1 MIWLEHYGKRLNG
14 FMGYVVDEAEGAD
27 WANGAERA
35 DGTMKWHYARTHY
48 SILTARTTRS

>member
-1 MIWLEHYGKRLNG
+1 
-14 FMGYVVDEAEGAD
+14 MGYVVDEAEGAD